1 MYGRGGVFMN
11 TFLRVAVVTILFVF
25 TAQAYESDDTLKVSI
40 IEKASQF
47 IALKD
52 KGGESVVVT
61 VFNNSY
67 GDLFE
72 KIFADKQI
80 NSKNIKIKYITSID
94 QLENTTILY
103 ISNVSSEN
111 LSAILEKTNHKNILT
126 VSDMRGFA
134 EKGGILQVY
143 IASQKAKLKINLDV
157 ANQEDIKV
165 KASLLRIA
173 EVVQKDK
180 I

>member
-1 MYGRGGVFMN
+1 MN
-11 TFLRVAVVTILFVF
+11 KFLKVLLVSIIFVAIVK
-25 TAQAYESDDTLKVSI
+25 AYDSDDTLKVSI

-47 IALKD
+47 ISLKE
-52 KGGESVVVT
+52 KVGESVIVT

-80 NSKNIKIKYITSID
+80 NSKNIKIKYIDNID
-94 QLENTTILY
+94 QLEDTTILY
-103 ISNVSSEN
+103 ISNVSSES
-111 LSAILEKTNHKNILT
+111 LSAILEKVNKKNILT

-134 EKGGILQVY
+134 EKGGVMQVY
-143 IASQKAKLKINLDV
+143 IVSQKAKLKINLDV
-157 ANQEDIKV
+157 ANKEDIKV

-173 EVVQKDK
+173 EVIQKDNP
-180 I
+180 

>member
-1 MYGRGGVFMN
+1 MYKY
-11 TFLRVAVVTILFVF
+11 FLSFFITVIFVVNS
-25 TAQAYESDDTLKVSI
+25 AAYESDDNLKVAI

-47 IALKD
+47 MSLKD
-52 KGGESVVVT
+52 KGGTMVIVT
-61 VFNNSY
+61 VFNNTY

-72 KIFADKQI
+72 KVFTSKQI
-80 NSKNIKIKYITSID
+80 NSKNIKIKYINNID
-94 QLENTTILY
+94 ELEDTTILY
-103 ISNVSSEN
+103 ISNVSSGS
-111 LSAILEKTNHKNILT
+111 LSAILKKVENKNILT

-157 ANQEDIKV
+157 ANKEDIKI

-173 EVVQKDK
+173 EVVQKENL
-180 I
+180 